1 MQSLKFSDP
10 KHVSQILNGTKKQT
24 TRTHRYINEGDIISL
39 IHDDSVI
46 GLAKITR
53 VSEFDPHLLSFS
65 ALDEWAIKDG
75 FESFDEAYHWFS
87 WLYGRD
93 WTYKAWDVISF
104 ELIDMRQSK

>member
-24 TRTHRYINEGDIISL
+24 TRTHRNINEGDVISL
-39 IHDDSVI
+39 IHNDMVI

-53 VSEFDPHLLSFS
+53 VSEFDPHVLSVP

-75 FESFDEAYHWFS
+75 FESFNEAYHWFS
-87 WLYGRD
+87 ELYGCGWVSR
-93 WTYKAWDVISF
+93 ALDVLSF
-104 ELIDMRQSK
+104 ELIEGY